1 MEYITS
7 ERIKREKKGTNLS
20 LRKTK
25 FRNSN
30 ENLKGNY
37 TSMFREKDNIIN
49 NTLQT
54 PLAMNSNKK
63 KDNYFTSKQVRYSIF
78 LVISK

>member
-7 ERIKREKKGTNLS
+7 ERIKREKKSTNLS

-25 FRNSN
+25 LRNSN

-37 TSMFREKDNIIN
+37 TSMLREKDYVIN

-63 KDNYFTSKQVRYSIF
+63 KDNYFTSKKVRSSIF